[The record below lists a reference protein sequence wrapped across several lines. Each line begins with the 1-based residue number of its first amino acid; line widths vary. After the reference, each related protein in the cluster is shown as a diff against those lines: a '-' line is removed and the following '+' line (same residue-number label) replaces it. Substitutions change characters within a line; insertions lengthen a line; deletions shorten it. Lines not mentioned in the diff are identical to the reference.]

1 MSWVGDTIY
10 IASVSGGVYLSVRVA
25 YFQLFCT
32 FSPGEAEED
41 TLIFLERPQKKNFTA
56 WESHSYDS
64 TPKFFGYQSRIQTGR
79 VRQRNSR
86 NPEQP
91 FRI

>member
-10 IASVSGGVYLSVRVA
+10 IAIVSGGVYLSVRVA
-25 YFQLFCT
+25 YFQLSCT
-32 FSPGEAEED
+32 FSPGEAEEG
-41 TLIFLERPQKKNFTA
+41 TLTFLEKSQKETFTA
-56 WESHSYDS
+56 WEGHSYHS
-64 TPKFFGYQSRIQTGR
+64 TPKVFGYQSRIQTGR

-91 FRI
+91 FRF